1 VHKKNVLVRVVMN
14 GNIPNLS
21 FYRTIVGVKLIE
33 WHNILHLMVAAH
45 LDQSR
50 EIYLGA
56 HRDGLFISLFNV
68 LSFNECFSSK
78 PQYTLETKS
87 VFGLAFGFGYW
98 PLKAK
103 SQTKGI
109 DPGSSFFLK
118 ADFLAVE
125 NWKHIWTCFYWHG
138 TVKTYIEELLTA
150 FSGFQ
155 QTVFSFLTA
164 HNPQQL
170 FPQLTVHNSFFH
182 SHIPTKQT
190 LKLPLKIKK
199 YGIYAGELISL
210 KTT

>member
-1 VHKKNVLVRVVMN
+1 VRKSRYSHFLSELVNIKEKILKWGRFRVGVGLMTRFWEDRWIIHRPLKDFCLNLFNVVHKKNVLVRVVMN

-87 VFGLAFGFGYW
+87 VFGLAFGFGY
-98 PLKAK
+98 
-103 SQTKGI
+103 
-109 DPGSSFFLK
+109 
-118 ADFLAVE
+118 
-125 NWKHIWTCFYWHG
+125 
-138 TVKTYIEELLTA
+138 
-150 FSGFQ
+150 
-155 QTVFSFLTA
+155 
-164 HNPQQL
+164 
-170 FPQLTVHNSFFH
+170 
-182 SHIPTKQT
+182 
-190 LKLPLKIKK
+190 
-199 YGIYAGELISL
+199 
-210 KTT
+210 